1 MNEFLA
7 RYKYSLL
14 TALSVLVLLFV
25 VGYFILPKMKKASEI
40 FVAIR
45 SEIGESSQFENSAV
59 SPDSLI
65 ASYKKISADL
75 DSYVN
80 VSVSASKILTFILD
94 ASKENGVALQDLS
107 TGEVVNRGEN
117 LEYPVRFKANSS
129 FPQFHRFLTTLEN
142 SAYCVKVENV
152 NMTSGSASVNLSV
165 LMKGAAVDKAG
176 HDE

>member
-7 RYKYSLL
+7 RYKYTLL
-14 TALSVLVLLFV
+14 TATSVLVLLFV
-25 VGYFILPKMKKASEI
+25 VGYFLFPKMKKASEI
-40 FVAIR
+40 LVAVR
-45 SEIGESSQFENSAV
+45 SEIGESSLLENNTV

-94 ASKENGVALQDLS
+94 ASKENGVVLQDLS

-129 FPQFHRFLTTLEN
+129 FPQFHRFLTALEN
-142 SAYCVKVENV
+142 STYCVKVENV
-152 NMTSGSASVNLSV
+152 DMTSGSASVNLSV
-165 LMKGAAVDKAG
+165 LSKSSAVDKAG
-176 HDE
+176 RDE